1 MARGHH
7 NCWYGQDGLAY
18 GPRIEAVYA
27 HDENPERDQ
36 AFKALGTAL
45 EALSDPVSACV
56 KALKPTDVKDAL
68 EAGDANNRNR
78 VLRPLGLNLTPRN
91 IGLAMSSDV
100 TNRLRRAEQHD
111 RRHAADR
118 LGIPVYSR
126 MLVAAMAPED
136 SALAAADKLSVKSDQ
151 VKRLALWSCTAPSA
165 AGARVLVW
173 AGEQSW
179 FGLDGAS
186 TDDLDTVLAAARN
199 VVDATAGYNMFAAV
213 RHGEEDIDVEALYS
227 HERQDDEAE
236 QAPTASPTATLP
248 AEKDSAISDS
258 SAEPDQ
264 SATREDTDPTD
275 TDAAPEVS
283 PVEQPTAST
292 EEPAIAAQVLSADDL
307 SALLVTLD
315 ATLTAAAAQARAIA
329 ETLEEGNPPAAEA
342 LTVLDTALRE
352 FEAAEEHLRAAG
364 ATPAVRSTS
373 GLRQALD
380 AVTRQQGEAE
390 VRAGLEAFA
399 SLRATENE
407 GLEDALAAAV
417 SRTETLL
424 SAMLWS
430 PADRAE
436 AEALATIAELATGT
450 GEPTALIAA
459 QGRIVSAAPHLALL
473 AVKARSLTSLTP
485 TEPQPATPGEATESQ
500 PEEPAAAEPSPT
512 PDGAGDSAPQ
522 TPEPEAA
529 DQPAAAADQPAQAEA
544 EGVAAN
550 RSVTEPAQDVPSPT
564 TSSMDSI
571 TEPAAASTDSD
582 RTAAADGDETTEPDL
597 VYAVATL
604 VTQGRHALAA
614 QVAARCSTPPVNPD
628 LLRTSA
634 LAAAV
639 RNPHGQV
646 ASALH
651 QRVGTLDSQSL
662 SQDTTAL
669 LLAAPA
675 LLRTALVTGEPAA
688 GAVLLALQPHLGDGL
703 ETLAHEVGRR
713 AVTGV
718 LVESPPLTAL
728 ADVTETERVLTDA
741 QESARELL
749 RPRRMRFKRASDI
762 VNGWLSPDGMIGEAL
777 HAVVDDDR
785 DKLDVVTATVA
796 LLSDP
801 TEVTKSIEAEDRKL
815 RTTSSKA
822 LQGSVRTD
830 LVTEATKAVP
840 ALSQWAD
847 AVASLALADRSA
859 RWSTTEVADM
869 RSAVLTAGAAA
880 LASVEG
886 RRQDADPL
894 VAAVATSAHASLT
907 QTLALL
913 DGTEQVSSAEI
924 PPAAV
929 LGTDAL
935 RVRDAHVDV
944 VTGEVTLSNDTPAQE
959 LVDAI
964 DRTWDQAVKMHVG
977 AENFTAA
984 HHLLRTSQAGMLD
997 GDAISPETVALV
1009 SSHETSSRTELDWLR
1024 SGLAA
1029 ELRDARRNNQINEEQ
1044 DADLTAML
1052 RDTERSGTD
1061 LAAVRTML
1069 NQISKRLPD
1078 YRARAEQTLRA
1089 RLEQVKGT
1097 NSMVTGGDV
1106 ERVSGFITSGDL
1118 GTAEELIYL
1127 LETNEQLPSPRNHED
1142 LKRFFPI
1149 VPDALP
1155 DGITGSIVAIARDG
1169 STVAACP
1176 TLDFSSLSPDQAALT
1191 ADALA
1196 GWRDLS
1202 GAPPEKRYNI
1212 SITELLLPALRVCGI
1227 EAKKATQLPDAPRG
1241 RDRRFVDVVDV
1252 TISGK
1257 AMVPAFGS
1265 NAGDRR
1271 RVLLAWGRPSA
1282 DTLMSWVDQ
1291 DPASGPV
1298 IVAYFGTMNAQVR
1311 HDLASLAPRS
1321 HAPVIVLD
1329 DAALVY
1335 LAACG
1340 DRLLEPTMRI
1350 LLPFAH
1356 VNPYVHEKRGL
1367 VAPEMF
1373 YGRKKEQRQ
1382 VIDPNGTQI
1391 IYGGRGLGKS
1401 ALLRDAESEF
1411 ERSAP
1416 SPGSRVAVYLSLDDL
1431 QIGSGRSRSAEA
1443 VWDGLLDSLTRR
1455 GVIPT
1460 KGIRSGSAH
1469 SRVVA
1474 GINAWLEA
1482 DTTRRLLVLLD
1493 ESDRFFE
1500 ADAPNFGETSRLRNL
1515 GTTTRDRAKV
1525 VFAGLHSVQRFTKV
1539 AGNGPFSHLAQRP
1552 TVIGPLKPQWAL
1564 NLLTEPMAAM
1574 GYVFEEPDLV
1584 NRVLA
1589 KCSYQPFLL
1598 QMFGHRLVEHMH
1610 ARRRQLGAQIPY
1622 VVTRADI
1629 EAVDTN
1635 EELREDISTAFRDTL
1650 NLDPRYNVIA
1660 NVMARNAHQ
1669 SGLEARL
1676 TDTELR
1682 EECLQWWEDGFN
1694 TLDTAAFR
1702 SYLNEMVGLGV
1713 LARNSDGRGWRLRGP
1728 AVLNMVG
1735 MPSDVEN
1742 QLLGADTESLRDDF
1756 VALASRSELP
1766 DGRYSPLT
1774 AGQVDDLLGDH
1785 SIQVRVVLGSDATG
1799 IADTTTAVK
1808 DAAKNRFTVPP
1819 VGKRNA
1825 FETALTAGDPGQ
1837 RRVII
1842 SDLRD
1847 FTSEV
1852 CTATLR
1858 AAVDLT
1864 PDRPGVTRSV
1874 VLVAGAHQM
1883 PFWREVMQAEAST
1896 PSLGTV
1902 ALSRHDAKTLRV
1914 WTMTAQ
1920 RFSGGDRIDQ
1930 LLAVT
1935 GGWPFL
1941 LEQVAAKVT
1950 QASKEPG
1957 ALAAMEEHLATEAG
1971 AAKLVDAVGLRLD
1984 AMVERAYGD
1993 LVTLLGDDS
2002 TDLAGLHVAA
2012 ESTTDPEEVIAC
2024 LDALGV
2030 FSRPGKGEYR
2040 LEPVLA
2046 HAWLKSGSTI
2056 RSLK

>member
-1 MARGHH
+1 MARGHD

-18 GPRIEAVYA
+18 GPRPEAVYA
-27 HDENPERDQ
+27 HDDDPERDQ
-36 AFKALGTAL
+36 AFKALATAMETL
-45 EALSDPVSACV
+45 PDPVSTCV
-56 KALKPTDVKDAL
+56 KALKPADVKDAL
-68 EAGDANNRNR
+68 EIGDANNRNR

-126 MLVAAMAPED
+126 MLTAAMAPD
-136 SALAAADKLSVKSDQ
+136 SAAVAAADKLASTSDQ
-151 VKRLALWSCTAPSA
+151 VKRLALWSCAAPGA
-165 AGARVLVW
+165 VGARVLVW
-173 AGEQSW
+173 AGEQPW
-179 FGLDGAS
+179 FGLDGAGE
-186 TDDLDTVLAAARN
+186 DDLDAVLDAARN
-199 VVDATAGYNMFAAV
+199 VVDATAGYDMFAEA
-213 RHGEEDIDVEALYS
+213 RQGDEHLDVEALYS
-227 HERQDDEAE
+227 PDPQDDGTDQSPTDTPASTLQADKDPAISSATAE
-236 QAPTASPTATLP
+236 PHQTATLESTVAP
-248 AEKDSAISDS
+248 DPDAESAI
-258 SAEPDQ
+258 
-264 SATREDTDPTD
+264 
-275 TDAAPEVS
+275 PELD
-283 PVEQPTAST
+283 QPTAAGD
-292 EEPAIAAQVLSADDL
+292 ELAAETRVLSADDL
-307 SALLVTLD
+307 GPLLVTLD

-329 ETLEEGNPPAAEA
+329 KTMEEGRPPSSDA
-342 LTVLDTALRE
+342 LTVLDSALRE
-352 FEAAEEHLRAAG
+352 FESAEAHLRAAG
-364 ATPAVRSTS
+364 ATPSERSTG
-373 GLRQALD
+373 GLRQALESMSH
-380 AVTRQQGEAE
+380 QQGEAV
-390 VRAGLEAFA
+390 VRAGLETFA
-399 SLRATENE
+399 SLRSTENE
-407 GLEDALAAAV
+407 GLEGALAAAA

-424 SAMLWS
+424 STMLWS

-436 AEALATIAELATGT
+436 AEALATIAELATGAGDLT
-450 GEPTALIAA
+450 QLIAA
-459 QGRIVSAAPHLALL
+459 QGRIVTAAPHLALL
-473 AVKARSLTSLTP
+473 AVKARSLTPAAPVEPPPTTP
-485 TEPQPATPGEATESQ
+485 DEATDPASEESAAEEQ
-500 PEEPAAAEPSPT
+500 SADLDEATDPEPPTAGKPAVSVVEPAARAKPT
-512 PDGAGDSAPQ
+512 ATEQSTPAPATTLSTAITPADS
-522 TPEPEAA
+522 T
-529 DQPAAAADQPAQAEA
+529 DFDDTVEA
-544 EGVAAN
+544 EGAEQ
-550 RSVTEPAQDVPSPT
+550 TK
-564 TSSMDSI
+564 
-571 TEPAAASTDSD
+571 
-582 RTAAADGDETTEPDL
+582 PDL
-597 VYAVATL
+597 VAAVTTL
-604 VTQGRHALAA
+604 VRQGRHALAA
-614 QVAARCSTPPVNPD
+614 EVSARCATAPVDPH
-628 LLRTSA
+628 LLHTSA

-646 ASALH
+646 ATALH
-651 QRVGTLDSQSL
+651 QRIGTLDSQTIG
-662 SQDTTAL
+662 QDTTAL
-669 LLAAPA
+669 LLAATA

-728 ADVTETERVLTDA
+728 ADVTETERVLADA

-749 RPRRMRFKRASDI
+749 HPRRMRFKRASDI

-777 HAVVDDDR
+777 HAVVTDDR
-785 DKLDVVTATVA
+785 DKLDLVASTVT

-801 TEVTKSIEAEDRKL
+801 TEVTKSIETQDRKL

-830 LVTEATKAVP
+830 LLTEATKAVP

-859 RWSTTEVADM
+859 RWSTTEVSDM
-869 RSAVLTAGAAA
+869 RTAVLAAGPAA
-880 LASVEG
+880 LASLDG
-886 RRQDADPL
+886 RIQDADPL
-894 VAAVATSAHASLT
+894 VVAVAASAHASLT

-913 DGTEQVSSAEI
+913 EGTEQVSSAET

-929 LGTDAL
+929 LGVDAL
-935 RVRDAHVDV
+935 RVLGAHVDI
-944 VTGEVTLSNDTPAQE
+944 VTGEVTLSDDTNAQE

-964 DRTWDQAVKMHVG
+964 DRSWDDAVKMHVEQ
-977 AENFTAA
+977 ENFTSA
-984 HHLLRTSQAGMLD
+984 HHLLRTAQAGMLD
-997 GDAISPETVALV
+997 DGPTAISAETVALV
-1009 SSHETSSRTELDWLR
+1009 SSQETSSRTELEWLR
-1024 SGLAA
+1024 AGLAA
-1029 ELRDARRNNQINEEQ
+1029 ELRDARRNNQIDEEQ
-1044 DADLTAML
+1044 DAELTALL

-1069 NQISKRLPD
+1069 NQISKQLPD
-1078 YRARAEQTLRA
+1078 YRARAEQTLQA
-1089 RLEQVKGT
+1089 RLEQVKYT
-1097 NSMVTGGDV
+1097 NSTVTAGDV

-1142 LKRFFPI
+1142 LKRFFPA

-1176 TLDFSSLSPDQAALT
+1176 TLDFSALSPDHAALT

-1212 SITELLLPALRVCGI
+1212 SITELLLPALRLCGL
-1227 EAKKATQLPDAPRG
+1227 EAKRTIQLPDAPRG
-1241 RDRRFVDVVDV
+1241 RDRRFVDVGDV

-1298 IVAYFGTMNAQVR
+1298 IVAYFGTMSAQVR
-1311 HDLASLAPRS
+1311 RDLASLAPRS
-1321 HAPVIVLD
+1321 HAPIIVLD

-1335 LAACG
+1335 LSACG

-1411 ERSAP
+1411 ERSSP
-1416 SPGSRVAVYLSLDDL
+1416 SPGGRVAVYLSLDDL
-1431 QIGSGRSRSAEA
+1431 QIGSGRSRGAEA

-1455 GVIPT
+1455 AVIPP
-1460 KGIRSGSAH
+1460 KGIRSGTAH
-1469 SRVVA
+1469 SKVVA
-1474 GINAWLEA
+1474 GINAWLEP
-1482 DTTRRLLVLLD
+1482 DSTRRLLILLD

-1574 GYVFEEPDLV
+1574 GYEFEEPDLV

-1589 KCSYQPFLL
+1589 NCSYQPFLL
-1598 QMFGHRLVEHMH
+1598 QMFGHRLMEHMH
-1610 ARRRQLGAQIPY
+1610 ARRRQLGAQLPY
-1622 VVTRADI
+1622 VVTRSDI
-1629 EAVDTN
+1629 EAVETN

-1756 VALASRSELP
+1756 VAFASRSELP

-1785 SIQVRVVLGSDATG
+1785 SIQVRVVLGSAATG
-1799 IADTTTAVK
+1799 ISDTTTAVK
-1808 DAAKNRFTVPP
+1808 DAAKNRFTVPAVP
-1819 VGKRNA
+1819 NRNA
-1825 FETALTAGDPGQ
+1825 FESALTGGAPGE

-1842 SDLRD
+1842 SDLSD
-1847 FTSEV
+1847 FTPEV

-1858 AAVDLT
+1858 AAVDLR
-1864 PDRPGVTRSV
+1864 PDRSGVTRSV

-1902 ALSRHDAKTLRV
+1902 ALSRHNAKTLRV
-1914 WTMTAQ
+1914 WTMTAEQ
-1920 RFSGGDRIDQ
+1920 FSGGDRIDQ
-1930 LLAVT
+1930 LLTVT
-1935 GGWPFL
+1935 GGWPSL
-1941 LEQVAAKVT
+1941 LEQVAAKAT
-1950 QASKEPG
+1950 QASKEPV

-1971 AAKLVDAVGLRLD
+1971 AAALVEAVGLRLD

-2002 TDLAGLHVAA
+2002 TDLAGLHMAA
-2012 ESTTDPEEVIAC
+2012 GEATTDPEEVIAC

-2030 FSRPGKGEYR
+2030 FSRPGKGQYR

-2046 HAWLKSGSTI
+2046 HAW
-2056 RSLK
+2056 SLLP

>member
-1 MARGHH
+1 M
-7 NCWYGQDGLAY
+7 
-18 GPRIEAVYA
+18 
-27 HDENPERDQ
+27 
-36 AFKALGTAL
+36 
-45 EALSDPVSACV
+45 
-56 KALKPTDVKDAL
+56 
-68 EAGDANNRNR
+68 
-78 VLRPLGLNLTPRN
+78 
-91 IGLAMSSDV
+91 
-100 TNRLRRAEQHD
+100 
-111 RRHAADR
+111 
-118 LGIPVYSR
+118 
-126 MLVAAMAPED
+126 
-136 SALAAADKLSVKSDQ
+136 
-151 VKRLALWSCTAPSA
+151 
-165 AGARVLVW
+165 
-173 AGEQSW
+173 
-179 FGLDGAS
+179 
-186 TDDLDTVLAAARN
+186 
-199 VVDATAGYNMFAAV
+199 
-213 RHGEEDIDVEALYS
+213 
-227 HERQDDEAE
+227 
-236 QAPTASPTATLP
+236 
-248 AEKDSAISDS
+248 
-258 SAEPDQ
+258 
-264 SATREDTDPTD
+264 
-275 TDAAPEVS
+275 
-283 PVEQPTAST
+283 
-292 EEPAIAAQVLSADDL
+292 
-307 SALLVTLD
+307 
-315 ATLTAAAAQARAIA
+315 TAAAAQGAA
-329 ETLEEGNPPAAEA
+329 PP
-342 LTVLDTALRE
+342 
-352 FEAAEEHLRAAG
+352 
-364 ATPAVRSTS
+364 
-373 GLRQALD
+373 D
-380 AVTRQQGEAE
+380 A
-390 VRAGLEAFA
+390 A
-399 SLRATENE
+399 SLPS
-407 GLEDALAAAV
+407 D
-417 SRTETLL
+417 
-424 SAMLWS
+424 
-430 PADRAE
+430 
-436 AEALATIAELATGT
+436 TG
-450 GEPTALIAA
+450 
-459 QGRIVSAAPHLALL
+459 H
-473 AVKARSLTSLTP
+473 
-485 TEPQPATPGEATESQ
+485 
-500 PEEPAAAEPSPT
+500 
-512 PDGAGDSAPQ
+512 
-522 TPEPEAA
+522 
-529 DQPAAAADQPAQAEA
+529 AAAATTGSLPGLDQGQDGDGAE
-544 EGVAAN
+544 
-550 RSVTEPAQDVPSPT
+550 TEPGG
-564 TSSMDSI
+564 
-571 TEPAAASTDSD
+571 TDL
-582 RTAAADGDETTEPDL
+582 DGPL
-597 VYAVATL
+597 VTL
-604 VTQGRHALAA
+604 VAQGRHALAA
-614 QVAARCSTPPVNPD
+614 EVSARCATPPVDPE
-628 LLRTSA
+628 LLRASA

-646 ASALH
+646 ASALNH
-651 QRVGTLDSQSL
+651 RIAAMDSDAIG
-662 SQDTTAL
+662 QDTTAL
-669 LLAAPA
+669 LLTAPA

-688 GAVLLALQPHLGDGL
+688 GAVLLALQPHLGERLGA
-703 ETLAHEVGRR
+703 LAHEVGRR

-718 LVESPPLTAL
+718 LVEAPPLTAL
-728 ADVTETERVLTDA
+728 ADVTETERVLADA
-741 QESARELL
+741 QDSARELL

-762 VNGWLSPDGMIGEAL
+762 VNGWLSADGLVGAAL
-777 HAVVDDDR
+777 NAVVADDR
-785 DKLDVVTATVA
+785 DKLELVSSTIA
-796 LLSDP
+796 LLADP
-801 TEVTKSIEAEDRKL
+801 TEVTKFMETEDRKL

-830 LVTEATKAVP
+830 LLTEATKAVP
-840 ALSQWAD
+840 TLSQWAD
-847 AVASLALADRSA
+847 AVTSLSLADRSA
-859 RWSTTEVADM
+859 RWSTTEVSDM
-869 RSAVLTAGAAA
+869 RTAVLEAGPDA
-880 LASVEG
+880 LASLDS
-886 RRQDADPL
+886 RRHDTDPL
-894 VAAVATSAHASLT
+894 VAAVATSAHASLAH
-907 QTLALL
+907 TLSLL
-913 DGTEQVSSAEI
+913 DGGPHPSSAEI

-929 LGTDAL
+929 LGTDLL
-935 RVRDAHVDV
+935 RVRGAKVDV
-944 VTGEVTLSNDTPAQE
+944 VTGEVTLAEHIQAGD
-959 LVDAI
+959 LLDAVT
-964 DRTWDQAVKMHVG
+964 RSWDDAVKMHVEQ
-977 AENFTAA
+977 ENFSAA
-984 HHLLRTSQAGMLD
+984 HHLLRTAQAGMLD
-997 GDAISPETVALV
+997 DGAATVSSETTSLVA
-1009 SSHETSSRTELDWLR
+1009 SHETSSRTELDWLR
-1024 SGLAA
+1024 AGLAA
-1029 ELRDARRNNQINEEQ
+1029 ELRDARRNNQIDEEQ
-1044 DADLTAML
+1044 DAELTAML

-1061 LAAVRTML
+1061 LSAVRAML

-1078 YRARAEQTLRA
+1078 YRARAEQILRT
-1089 RLEQVKGT
+1089 RLEQVKDT
-1097 NSMVTGGDV
+1097 NSMVSDGDV
-1106 ERVSGFITSGDL
+1106 ERVSGFIDSGDL

-1142 LKRFFPI
+1142 LKRFFPT
-1149 VPDALP
+1149 VPDSLP
-1155 DGITGSIVAIARDG
+1155 DGITGSVVAIARDG
-1169 STVAACP
+1169 STVASCP

-1196 GWRDLS
+1196 GWRELS
-1202 GAPPEKRYNI
+1202 SAPPEKRYNI
-1212 SITELLLPALRVCGI
+1212 SITDLLLPALRVCGL
-1227 EAKKATQLPDAPRG
+1227 EAKRAKQLVDGPRG

-1282 DTLMSWVDQ
+1282 DTLLSWVDQ
-1291 DPASGPV
+1291 DPAGGAV
-1298 IVAYFGTMNAQVR
+1298 IVAYFGTMSAQVR
-1311 HDLASLAPRS
+1311 CDLASLAPRS

-1411 ERSAP
+1411 ERSSP
-1416 SPGSRVAVYLSLDDL
+1416 SPGARVAVYLSLDDL
-1431 QIGSGRSRSAEA
+1431 QIGSGRSRGAEA

-1455 GVIPT
+1455 GVIPP
-1460 KGIRSGSAH
+1460 KGGVRSNSAH
-1469 SRVVA
+1469 AKVVA
-1474 GINAWLEA
+1474 GINAWLEP
-1482 DTTRRLLVLLD
+1482 DTTRRLLILLD

-1574 GYVFEEPDLV
+1574 GYEFEEPDLV

-1589 KCSYQPFLL
+1589 NCSYQPFLL
-1598 QMFGHRLVEHMH
+1598 QMFGHRLMDHMH
-1610 ARRRQLGAQIPY
+1610 ARRRRLGAQLPY

-1629 EAVDTN
+1629 EAVETN

-1785 SIQVRVVLGSDATG
+1785 SIQVRVVLGSAATG
-1799 IADTTTAVK
+1799 IADTATAVR

-1819 VGKRNA
+1819 VGKRHA
-1825 FETALTAGDPGQ
+1825 FETALTAGNPGE
-1837 RRVII
+1837 RRVIV
-1842 SDLRD
+1842 SDLSD
-1847 FTSEV
+1847 FTPEV

-1858 AAVDLT
+1858 SAIDLT

-1883 PFWREVMQAEAST
+1883 PFWREVMQTESST
-1896 PSLGTV
+1896 PSLGMV

-1914 WTMTAQ
+1914 WSMTAQ
-1920 RFSGGDRIDQ
+1920 RFSGGERVDQ

-1941 LEQVAAKVT
+1941 LEQVAAKAS
-1950 QASKEPG
+1950 QASREPV
-1957 ALAAMEEHLATEAG
+1957 ALAAMEERLATPSG
-1971 AAKLVDAVGLRLD
+1971 AAELVDAVGLKLD

-2002 TDLAGLHVAA
+2002 TDLAGLHLAA
-2012 ESTTDPEEVIAC
+2012 SESTTDPEDVIAC

-2030 FSRPGKGEYR
+2030 FTRPGKGQYR

-2046 HAWLKSGSTI
+2046 GAWALSS
-2056 RSLK
+2056 